1 MSKLTRHDLKTKTPA
16 QLAGLFNQTTQGLK
30 GLSVPSQARDEALAA
45 LSMIRAEMSCRT
57 PSP

>member
-1 MSKLTRHDLKTKTPA
+1 MSKLTRHELKTKTPA

-30 GLSVPSQARDEALAA
+30 GLPVPSPAHDNALAA
-45 LSMIRAEMSCRT
+45 LSMIVAEMSCRT